1 MEKYLD
7 KYYEKF
13 GEALPTYQIART
25 RTEDEVIA
33 IIEECISKVEE
44 CISKGKD
51 VYELGYCT
59 LDDDVQY

>member
-13 GEALPTYQIART
+13 GEALPTYQIAMT
-25 RTEDEVIA
+25 RTDDEVIA
-33 IIEECISKVEE
+33 IIEE

-59 LDDDVQY
+59 LDGDVQY

>member
-1 MEKYLD
+1 MLDAYLD

-25 RTEDEVIA
+25 RTDEQIIA
-33 IIEECISKVEE
+33 IIKECIEKS
-44 CISKGKD
+44 KD

-59 LDDDVQY
+59 DNLDMEY

>member
-7 KYYEKF
+7 EYYEKF

-33 IIEECISKVEE
+33 IIEECIN
-44 CISKGKD
+44 KGKD

>member
-25 RTEDEVIA
+25 RAEDEVIA
-33 IIEECISKVEE
+33 IIEE

>member
-25 RTEDEVIA
+25 RTEDEVIT
-33 IIEECISKVEE
+33 IIEE

>member
-33 IIEECISKVEE
+33 IIKE

>member
-33 IIEECISKVEE
+33 IIEECISK
-44 CISKGKD
+44 GKD